1 MCNPKVRNPYILDSF
16 KKKPLFSQVVENLR
30 CYFVIVSQLNSLLV
44 AGMQI

>member
-16 KKKPLFSQVVENLR
+16 KKKPLFSQVVEN
-30 CYFVIVSQLNSLLV
+30 FVIVSQLNSLLV